1 MCSVITIPCKASS
14 WKIPCS
20 PTMLPRT
27 GCLCSSRGGSGRINR
42 SSSFETISKHTF
54 LSWGSGIE
62 KELVGGVFGGSA
74 AEERLMFA
82 SKFVEGRFRVV
93 KTRSGAEDDYDNND

>member
-1 MCSVITIPCKASS
+1 MCSVITILCKASS

-20 PTMLPRT
+20 QTMLPRT
-27 GCLCSSRGGSGRINR
+27 VCLCSSRGGSGRINS

-54 LSWGSGIE
+54 QCWGSGIE
-62 KELVGGVFGGSA
+62 RACRRRFWWECS
-74 AEERLMFA
+74 RRMFA

-93 KTRSGAEDDYDNND
+93 KTRSGAEDDYDNNE